1 MATKHESEYYN
12 LILGLLVSVMEN
24 TNDIIVVMTEDDVK
38 IGTACIER
46 MSSGGCLFSGEDVK
60 AIADGFDQEC
70 NCSQGC
76 SQGCSHRKEDY
87 RKFDGFAE
95 LDELLDWLWVG
106 AVPQ

>member
-12 LILGLLVSVMEN
+12 LILGRLVSVVEN
-24 TNDIIVVMTEDDVK
+24 TNDIIVVMTEEDVK

-46 MSSGGCLFSGEDVK
+46 MSSGGCLFSREDVK
-60 AIADGFDQEC
+60 TIADGFNHER
-70 NCSQGC
+70 NC
-76 SQGCSHRKEDY
+76 SQGCSHRKYKDY

-95 LDELLDWLWVG
+95 LEELLDWLWVG